1 MTAIIQ
7 LNAFC
12 FVLFLLNFNVHL
24 VSLQDY
30 LYGQS
35 TKSLSYNDFVNKELV
50 LYSNS
55 DNERSIPCL
64 VDGGL
69 NAMSIK
75 KVISN
80 LREKLLLNSTN
91 VLLWMCVCQVWNQA
105 RGKCC
110 SVALRGMTSGR
121 WRWPSWL
128 VLWRRCRPTTTERW
142 DGISLITFKKAFCV
156 CFLLL
161 GPVYNIF
168 RVILPQNGTENAY
181 VCSVWLYK
189 VTKN

>member
-1 MTAIIQ
+1 MINRRQRREHNLPEVTWRQ
-7 LNAFC
+7 LSNLMFFC

-69 NAMSIK
+69 DAMSVK
-75 KVISN
+75 KKALSN
-80 LREKLLLNSTN
+80 LEEKLLLNSTN

-128 VLWRRCRPTTTERW
+128 VLWQRCRPTTTERW
-142 DGISLITFKKAFCV
+142 DGISFN
-156 CFLLL
+156 
-161 GPVYNIF
+161 GPVSNVF

-181 VCSVWLYK
+181 VCTV
-189 VTKN
+189 